1 MECAACCQAP
11 AGHSGRDVSVLPR
24 APRFILR
31 FDAITIQ
38 RSTGTAIDS
47 EGDPT
52 GGRPTVFEGRGTL
65 GSVSAT
71 EQLVAAQR
79 NTTVDKGLNVE
90 LGMDLLEGDWVTV
103 KGSTYEV
110 VAAEDRRLHR
120 RALVRKL

>member
-1 MECAACCQAP
+1 
-11 AGHSGRDVSVLPR
+11 VSVLPR
-24 APRFILR
+24 APRFLLR

-38 RSTGTAIDS
+38 RSTGTAVDS

-52 GGRPTVFEGRGTL
+52 GGRSTVLEGRGTL

-79 NTTVDKGLNVE
+79 NTTVDKAVNVE
-90 LGMDLLEGDWVTV
+90 LGTDLVEGDWVTV

-110 VAAEDRRLHR
+110 VSAEDRRLHR
-120 RALVRKL
+120 RCLVRKVN